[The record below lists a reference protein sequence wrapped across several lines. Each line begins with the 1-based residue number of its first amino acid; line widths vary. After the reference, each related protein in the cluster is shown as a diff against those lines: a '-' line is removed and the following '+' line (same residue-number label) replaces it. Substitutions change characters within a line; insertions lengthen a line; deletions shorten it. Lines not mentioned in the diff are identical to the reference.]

1 MMHEMLQD
9 DWSEY
14 SGDFSDFPE
23 WLNERVSYSEE
34 TYGKVLH
41 YN

>member
-1 MMHEMLQD
+1 MLQD
-9 DWSEY
+9 NWAQY

-23 WLNERVSYSEE
+23 GLNERVSYSEE